1 MNFKPMT
8 ILIIEDDVNACNKFR
23 ECAKRRNDI
32 QIVKITDSDIDG
44 LEYAK
49 EKRPEGIILDLELN
63 NSSNGNVSSMG
74 IVSKL
79 RKISPNYEPVII
91 VTTHVKSKR
100 TYEILHRDNVDL
112 IMYKEQANYS
122 SENVFNTLLT
132 YRKEEIEE
140 LPETYELEKQDL
152 ENKISKSIDRE
163 LDLIGITEKMKGRR
177 YIHDAIM
184 FLVQNEDSDTN
195 VIRYLTKK
203 HQRTEMYRKL
213 LMVSQQKSLLHIS
226 NLFWLTSCNY
236 NSSKLR
242 KLSYTCYGDLII
254 SLPRLEAIFLKFLYY
269 F

>member
-8 ILIIEDDVNACNKFR
+8 ILIIEDDVDACNKFR

-163 LDLIGITEKMKGRR
+163 LDLIGITAKMKGRR
-177 YIHDAIM
+177 YIH
-184 FLVQNEDSDTN
+184 E
-195 VIRYLTKK
+195 
-203 HQRTEMYRKL
+203 HQRTESTITNGIQNAISHAWAKTPLDELMKNYTAVVNYKTGEPTPMELIYHYAEKIRKE
-213 LMVSQQKSLLHIS
+213 I
-226 NLFWLTSCNY
+226 
-236 NSSKLR
+236 
-242 KLSYTCYGDLII
+242 
-254 SLPRLEAIFLKFLYY
+254 
-269 F
+269 

>member
-1 MNFKPMT
+1 MDFKPMT
-8 ILIIEDDVNACNKFR
+8 ILIIEDDVDACNKFR

-91 VTTHVKSKR
+91 VTTHVNSKR

-152 ENKISKSIDRE
+152 ENRFWDLFNGGKIQYVKYPIAYNKEAIKTLLKRAMDKGFYEGVNLSLSYCDDCGHQELNMDVCPKCGSKNLTKIDRMN
-163 LDLIGITEKMKGRR
+163 G
-177 YIHDAIM
+177 Y
-184 FLVQNEDSDTN
+184 
-195 VIRYLTKK
+195 
-203 HQRTEMYRKL
+203 
-213 LMVSQQKSLLHIS
+213 
-226 NLFWLTSCNY
+226 
-236 NSSKLR
+236 
-242 KLSYTCYGDLII
+242 LSYSRVKGDT
-254 SLPRLEAIFLKFLYY
+254 RLNEAKMEEIKDRVSM
-269 F
+269 

>member
-1 MNFKPMT
+1 MDFKPMT
-8 ILIIEDDVNACNKFR
+8 ILIIEDDVDACNKFR

-49 EKRPEGIILDLELN
+49 GKRPEGIILDLELN
-63 NSSNGNVSSMG
+63 NSSNGNVSSIG

-79 RKISPNYEPVII
+79 RKISPNYELVII
-91 VTTHVKSKR
+91 VTTHVNSKR

-203 HQRTEMYRKL
+203 HQRTESTITNGIQNAISHAWAKTPLDELMKNYTAVVSYKTGEPTPMELIYHYAEKIRKE
-213 LMVSQQKSLLHIS
+213 I
-226 NLFWLTSCNY
+226 
-236 NSSKLR
+236 
-242 KLSYTCYGDLII
+242 
-254 SLPRLEAIFLKFLYY
+254 
-269 F
+269 